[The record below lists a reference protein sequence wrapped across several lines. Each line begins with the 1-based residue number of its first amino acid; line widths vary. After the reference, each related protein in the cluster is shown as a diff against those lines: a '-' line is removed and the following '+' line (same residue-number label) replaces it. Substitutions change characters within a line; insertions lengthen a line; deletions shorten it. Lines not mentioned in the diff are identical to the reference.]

1 MNFKKKLLIVLFIL
15 ALIQLIRID
24 TSNPT
29 TSPENDY
36 LVLAKSPDEIGNII
50 RNSCYDC
57 HSNETKYPWYSKVAP
72 VSWIL
77 KNHIQEG
84 REHLNFSD
92 WGNYSIEKR
101 ANLLEEIKEEIE
113 KNEMPLRSYTVI
125 HSNAKLSSNS
135 KKLVLDWLSLQ
146 QHID

>member
-1 MNFKKKLLIVLFIL
+1 MNFKKKLLIVLFLL

-29 TSPENDY
+29 TSPGNDY

-113 KNEMPLRSYTVI
+113 KNEMPLRSYTII